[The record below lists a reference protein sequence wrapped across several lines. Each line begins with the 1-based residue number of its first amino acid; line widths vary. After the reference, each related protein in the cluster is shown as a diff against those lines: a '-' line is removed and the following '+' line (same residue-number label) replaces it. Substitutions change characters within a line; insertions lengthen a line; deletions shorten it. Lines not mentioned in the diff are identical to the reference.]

1 MLERGGFHSVM
12 TAPNAEEGVA
22 RARSEQPDLILM
34 DVIMPGMNG
43 FQATRTL
50 SKDPETSSIPVI
62 IVSTK
67 NMETDRVWGL
77 RQGAKDFVSKP
88 PVERDLL
95 ARIQAAAR
103 PAREETIDGRPARDT
118 LAESL
123 RRSSLIYERRS
134 LAHVAGL
141 PEQLDAPGLWRGDRI
156 PAR

>member
-1 MLERGGFHSVM
+1 MARILIVDDSPTDTRVLSTLLERGGHTVITS
-12 TAPNAEEGVA
+12 PNAEEGVA
-22 RARSEQPDLILM
+22 RARSERPDLILM

-50 SKDPETSSIPVI
+50 SKDPETSAIPVI

-95 ARIQAAAR
+95 ARIQKLLGSA
-103 PAREETIDGRPARDT
+103 
-118 LAESL
+118 
-123 RRSSLIYERRS
+123 
-134 LAHVAGL
+134 
-141 PEQLDAPGLWRGDRI
+141 
-156 PAR
+156 